1 MTDDNESQPQD
12 AVHQD
17 TPASSHEAAAATN
30 GAARTSSSG
39 RWVTRTSAPKVA
51 DALARADHG
60 VQHLT
65 SLLEKPAS
73 DLDLEVLRLKA
84 ERTEMK
90 KEKKRLSAQ
99 LRNTERKRTRLC
111 TRARQLST
119 NDLLEVYAM
128 RVRASTAR
136 DAQDAPAEG

>member
-1 MTDDNESQPQD
+1 MPDDNESQPQD
-12 AVHQD
+12 AEHQD
-17 TPASSHEAAAATN
+17 PPRSSHEAAAETN
-30 GAARTSSSG
+30 GVARILKGGWPS
-39 RWVTRTSAPKVA
+39 RTAPTKV
-51 DALARADHG
+51 DALAEADHG

-90 KEKKRLSAQ
+90 REKKRLSAQ
-99 LRNTERKRTRLC
+99 LRNTERKRSRLC

-136 DAQDAPAEG
+136 DTQNAPAEG

>member
-1 MTDDNESQPQD
+1 MTDALSQ
-12 AVHQD
+12 
-17 TPASSHEAAAATN
+17 S
-30 GAARTSSSG
+30 
-39 RWVTRTSAPKVA
+39 
-51 DALARADHG
+51 DHG
-60 VQHLT
+60 IQHLT

-84 ERTEMK
+84 VRTEMKK

-99 LRNTERKRTRLC
+99 LRNTERKRSRLC

-136 DAQDAPAEG
+136 DAQDAPAAG

>member
-1 MTDDNESQPQD
+1 MSDDNESQPQD
-12 AVHQD
+12 AVHKD
-17 TPASSHEAAAATN
+17 TPGSSHEAAAATN
-30 GAARTSSSG
+30 GVARHPG
-39 RWVTRTSAPKVA
+39 GIWGHTSAPTVT
-51 DALARADHG
+51 DALAQSDHG
-60 VQHLT
+60 IQHLT

-90 KEKKRLSAQ
+90 KGKKRLAAQ
-99 LRNTERKRTRLC
+99 IKNTERKRIRLC
-111 TRARQLST
+111 SRARQLST

-136 DAQDAPAEG
+136 DAQDALAEG